1 MHTMLS
7 LSCHCNWLHHANAV
21 FIIMYYS
28 LYSVTYVEVEV
39 LLHLTMHLSWQQ
51 RLLKGEPLIL
61 VMNMLKEEEGNAIL
75 F

>member
-1 MHTMLS
+1 MHS
-7 LSCHCNWLHHANAV
+7 LSCHCNCLHHAKAV

-51 RLLKGEPLIL
+51 RLFKGEPLIL
-61 VMNMLKEEEGNAIL
+61 VMNMLKGEQCNEIL